1 MPLPA
6 CVALLASCCCRD
18 LPRTELGFLFTWIT
32 NYSVVVDGKVERG
45 PPSASQNFPVQIT
58 AIAGSCWNRLEWLQA
73 EPLSLSLACFLQ
85 GMHSALPVAQ
95 EVMFMEP
102 QRGANLIER

>member
-1 MPLPA
+1 MRPPFCITKFPA
-6 CVALLASCCCRD
+6 
-18 LPRTELGFLFTWIT
+18 
-32 NYSVVVDGKVERG
+32 
-45 PPSASQNFPVQIT
+45 QIT

-102 QRGANLIER
+102 QRGANLFER